1 MQAQLRDILLI
12 IAVTLSA
19 VFGGM
24 YYAAKEQS
32 ETTIN
37 LLVTQNNLLKEQ
49 NKTLQAKLDSA
60 LVPESSVAEMFHDR
74 IVVPTGKIYESTK
87 EVTKDTYN
95 RVIDWFRS

>member
-37 LLVTQNNLLKEQ
+37 LLVRGWKTEQ
-49 NKTLQAKLDSA
+49 RFARA
-60 LVPESSVAEMFHDR
+60 AVA
-74 IVVPTGKIYESTK
+74 
-87 EVTKDTYN
+87 
-95 RVIDWFRS
+95 